1 MSAALPQGI
10 QKLGI
15 TRWVD
20 LLLHFPLRYENESQV
35 LTLDQVAP
43 GQFAQVQ
50 VRVVSARIVFR
61 PRRMLVVDV
70 EDDTG
75 AAILRFIYF
84 KDVQKNVFPVGH
96 KIRVLG
102 DVRRSLAGIEF
113 IHPRIRSGWLT
124 TEVIGQQPLVPVYP
138 TTAGLSQLNLRR
150 AVARAMGIAMPAE
163 WLTADQLNRFGLMPL
178 PQAIRLLHEPPAD
191 SESNGLL
198 EQIIR
203 REGPAWD
210 RIRFDELVAQQVV
223 MRRARRLRRN
233 ETAEPLSNH
242 DVVKGLRACLP
253 FSLTK
258 AQERVW
264 TEISN
269 DMQSVQPMQRL
280 LQGDVGSGKTVIAA
294 LAAALAV
301 GSGGQVAVMAPTEI
315 LAAQLFQKFND
326 WFSVLGVEVVLLKGG
341 LPAKQRRSILER
353 IANAEIPVVV
363 GTHALIQKDVG
374 FDRLAMVVVDEQ
386 HRFGVGQRL
395 ALRSQG
401 RHAGQV
407 PHVLGMSATPIPRS
421 LAMTYL
427 ADLDVSVLDERPPN
441 RQPIIT
447 KLMSSNRREELV
459 DRLQDF
465 LAQGGQAYWVCPVIE
480 AASDESDMLSAA
492 ASDTS
497 VSSAKSERE
506 GKESAL
512 QAIETARA
520 WLEPLFGDQLT
531 VVHGRMSTEEKQAA
545 MQAFGRG
552 ESRLLLATTVIEVGV
567 DVPKATLMV
576 IEHAERFGLAQLH
589 QLRGRIGRG
598 AEQSTCI
605 LLFEEPLSDLAKERL
620 KTLYETDDGF
630 EVARRDLA
638 LRGPGEFLGVRQS
651 GVPSLRYS
659 DLEKDVVLVEK
670 AVAFAAKLIAA
681 ESAQTGQAAVGVNAG
696 PLDALVDR
704 WAFGKELLL
713 ASG

>member
-84 KDVQKNVFPVGH
+84 KDVQKNAFPVGH

-178 PQAIRLLHEPPAD
+178 PQAIRLLHEPPPD

-341 LPAKQRRSILER
+341 LPAKQRRTILER

>member
-1 MSAALPQGI
+1 M
-10 QKLGI
+10 
-15 TRWVD
+15 D

-35 LTLDQVAP
+35 TTLGQVVP

-61 PRRMLVVDV
+61 PRRMLVVEV
-70 EDDTG
+70 EDDTS

-84 KDVQKNVFPVGH
+84 KDVQKNAFPVGH

-102 DVRRSLAGIEF
+102 DARRSLAGIEF

-124 TEVIGQQPLVPVYP
+124 TEVIGRQPLVPVYP

-150 AVARAMGIAMPAE
+150 AVNRAMSLAMPTE
-163 WLTADQLNRFGLMPL
+163 WLTAGQLKTFGLMPL

-191 SESNGLL
+191 SESSGLL

-223 MRRARRLRRN
+223 MRRARRLRRD

-242 DVVKGLRACLP
+242 ELVKGLRTHLP
-253 FSLTK
+253 FSLTG

-264 TEISN
+264 AEISN
-269 DMQSVQPMQRL
+269 DMQSAQPMQRL

-326 WFSVLGVEVVLLKGG
+326 WFSALGVEVVLLKGG
-341 LPAKQRRSILER
+341 LPAKQRRTILER
-353 IANAEIPVVV
+353 VASAEIPVVV

-374 FDRLAMVVVDEQ
+374 FDRLAMVIVDEQ

-401 RHAGQV
+401 RHAGRV

-441 RQPIIT
+441 RQPIVT
-447 KLMSSNRREELV
+447 KLMSSSRREELAE
-459 DRLQDF
+459 RLRDF
-465 LAQGGQAYWVCPVIE
+465 LEQGGQAYWVCPVIE
-480 AASDESDMLSAA
+480 AASED
-492 ASDTS
+492 
-497 VSSAKSERE
+497 SEGE

-512 QAIETARA
+512 QAIETAQA
-520 WLEPLFGDQLT
+520 WLSPLFGDQLT
-531 VVHGRMSTEEKQAA
+531 VVHGRMSAEEKQAA
-545 MQAFGRG
+545 MQAFSRG

-598 AEQSTCI
+598 SEQSTCI

-659 DLEKDVVLVEK
+659 DLEKDVLLVEK

-681 ESAQTGQAAVGVNAG
+681 DSAPSGAVAG
-696 PLDALVDR
+696 RADAGLLDALVDR
-704 WAFGKELLL
+704 WAFGKESLL